1 MKTILYP
8 MSFLFFLCAVQTHM
22 ANAQAKSISNGPA
35 SSAIYFKAN
44 GVDPLWTLTIS
55 QYQVDFRTQASG
67 FEPFSAPH
75 MEPIKAMDS
84 NIKLYRLHSGTA
96 EMEVELAQMLCQNEN
111 SRERFPYAI
120 TIALKESGD
129 TTATYFTGC
138 GLYVTD
144 SDLSGR
150 WVLEQ
155 LKGDSVFASQFNDT
169 LPYLQLHANGNSF
182 SGYGG
187 CNTINGRLYSER
199 SLLRFTD
206 MVLSRRPCATKP
218 EEDKFINALQFST
231 QFVLEGDKLVLSNP
245 GGRLLVFRRAD

>member
-1 MKTILYP
+1 MRTILYQL
-8 MSFLFFLCAVQTHM
+8 SFLCLLCGVQSPM
-22 ANAQAKSISNGPA
+22 VYAQENASSQGAA

-44 GVDPLWTLTIS
+44 GVDPAWTLTIS

-75 MEPIKAMDS
+75 TEPIKAMDS
-84 NIKLYRLHSGTA
+84 NIKMYRLNSGTA

-144 SDLSGR
+144 TDLSAR

-155 LKGDSVFASQFNDT
+155 LKEDSVSASQFNDT
-169 LPYLQLHANGNSF
+169 LPYLELHANGNSF

-187 CNTINGRLYSER
+187 CNTIIGRIFSER
-199 SLLRFTD
+199 TLLRFTD
-206 MVLSRRPCATKP
+206 MVLSKRTCATKP
-218 EEDKFINALQFST
+218 KEDEFIKALQFST
-231 QFVLEGDKLVLSNP
+231 RYAIEGDKLILSNP
-245 GGRLLVFRRAD
+245 GGRLLVFRKAG

>member
-1 MKTILYP
+1 
-8 MSFLFFLCAVQTHM
+8 M
-22 ANAQAKSISNGPA
+22 ANAQVKSTSNGPA

-75 MEPIKAMDS
+75 AEPIKAMDS
-84 NIKLYRLHSGTA
+84 NIKMYRLNSGSA

-111 SRERFPYAI
+111 SRERFSYAI
-120 TIALKESGD
+120 TISLKESGD

-144 SDLSGR
+144 TGLSAR
-150 WVLEQ
+150 WILEQ
-155 LKGDSVFASQFNDT
+155 LKEDSVSASQFNDT

-187 CNTINGRLYSER
+187 CNTINGRLFSER
-199 SLLRFTD
+199 TLLRFTD
-206 MVLSRRPCATKP
+206 MVLSKRTCATKAK
-218 EEDKFINALQFST
+218 EDEFIKALQFST
-231 QFVLEGDKLVLSNP
+231 QYTIEGDRLILSNP
-245 GGRLLVFRRAD
+245 GGRLLVFLRAD